1 VFFIRRESVRKHTL
15 DFLNENLPLVLCII
29 GGAIVTIPLLGYG
42 PLIAMMLG
50 LAVGTIAL
58 DRLADSAT

>member
-1 VFFIRRESVRKHTL
+1 MRKHTL